1 MVKKKVKVSK
11 LLQKRSF
18 INGKAEGELIE
29 YYENGVIKEKAYFIN
44 NKLEKEHLFY
54 DKNGNLTKTEIYKNG
69 IKQ

>member
-1 MVKKKVKVSK
+1 MGKKKVKVSK

-44 NKLEKEHLFY
+44 DKQEKEHFFY
-54 DKNGNLTKTEIYKNG
+54 DEKGNLIKTEIYKNG
-69 IKQ
+69 VKQ

>member
-1 MVKKKVKVSK
+1 MGKKKVKVSK

-44 NKLEKEHLFY
+44 DKQEKEHLFY
-54 DKNGNLTKTEIYKNG
+54 DEKGN
-69 IKQ
+69 